1 MKKLRGFFLII
12 YLCITVILFLTFNA
26 ALLVWLSFF
35 INAILLFL
43 IMVFHLFYEKG
54 YSPFLSS
61 YIVFTF
67 LFFLVAPIVQ
77 IDSFIGLQEAKF
89 VTNFPYSQSLVIYAN
104 FIIFIFNLVFITFY
118 IQLKKAKKIT
128 TKKITNYQKKVLPF
142 IILVLVAFSIFI
154 SLISFGFII
163 EEITRPNWLK
173 SKTSTFLL
181 LMWKKFLFFIPLAG
195 IILCFQYFRNGI
207 KNKNNYI
214 NVIIFLILLLI
225 LLFWFKNPLTE
236 KRNALGPIYITL
248 IFLFIPK
255 LLNSNIKTLS
265 FLFFSMIIIFPL
277 TAILTHSDA
286 TFLEMYRN
294 PSILIDQMK
303 GGGIVNAFTSLN
315 YDAFANNAA
324 TIELVHTQ
332 GFSYGYQLL
341 GGVFFFIPRSIWTIK
356 PFSSGEMIGEY
367 LVNNYGYGFTNLSNS
382 FVSEGFLNFGILGVV
397 LFAIILAF
405 VIVKF
410 ISWLNCDNLLKKMM
424 AFYFSIHLIFFL
436 RGDFTNG
443 FSYYIGPLLAVVLI
457 PKLIEIFTKELAPSK
472 KNDWK

>member
-1 MKKLRGFFLII
+1 MQKLKE
-12 YLCITVILFLTFNA
+12 
-26 ALLVWLSFF
+26 LVCFD
-35 INAILLFL
+35 
-43 IMVFHLFYEKG
+43 
-54 YSPFLSS
+54 
-61 YIVFTF
+61 T
-67 LFFLVAPIVQ
+67 
-77 IDSFIGLQEAKF
+77 
-89 VTNFPYSQSLVIYAN
+89 
-104 FIIFIFNLVFITFY
+104 
-118 IQLKKAKKIT
+118 
-128 TKKITNYQKKVLPF
+128 
-142 IILVLVAFSIFI
+142 
-154 SLISFGFII
+154 
-163 EEITRPNWLK
+163 
-173 SKTSTFLL
+173 
-181 LMWKKFLFFIPLAG
+181 G

-405 VIVKF
+405 VIIKL

-457 PKLIEIFTKELAPSK
+457 PKLIEIFTNLIDNACKYSDSDTVIKISLVKKMDTILFSIKDQGVGIPKKYLSGLKGSK
-472 KNDWK
+472 RSARANLIKAMASAYKLGARIPKSMFKARVR